1 MKLFIKNMVCNRCK
15 MKVQSELEKLGLNPI
30 LVELGVVEIEESNI
44 VDLIEV
50 LRGSLLLSG
59 LELIDDKRSQII
71 EKVKT
76 LIIELVHHSNDELKV
91 NLSNYL
97 SDEVHYNYHYLSNL
111 FTELHGTTIEHYF
124 ISQKIERA
132 KELLV
137 YDELSLSEI
146 ANQLNYSSVAH
157 LSKQFKKIS
166 GLTATQFKQLKI
178 QKRRSIQEL

>member
-1 MKLFIKNMVCNRCK
+1 MKLFIKNMVCDRCK
-15 MKVQSELEKLGLNPI
+15 MVVRSELEKLGLNP
-30 LVELGVVEIEESNI
+30 LSVELGKVEIEGQLSADQKNILSNRLEA
-44 VDLIEV
+44 V
-50 LRGSLLLSG
+50 GFSLL
-59 LELIDDKRSQII
+59 DDRKSQVV
-71 EKVKT
+71 EKIKT
-76 LIIELVHHSNDELKV
+76 LIIELVHYSNEELKI
-91 NLSNYL
+91 NLSNYI
-97 SDEVHYNYHYLSNL
+97 SDEFHYNYHYLSNL

-124 ISQKIERA
+124 IAQKIERA

-178 QKRRSIQEL
+178 QKRQSIQEL